1 LLFDLSKQIDV
12 KFFSSN
18 FWEDNLK
25 NGHRNKFRLQKKLY
39 YKKLGADN
47 LHTNIRKIIERRTK
61 YLKCVHIP
69 TITKVE
75 TAQIRIKF

>member
-1 LLFDLSKQIDV
+1 MDI
-12 KFFSSN
+12 KFFYII
-18 FWEDNLK
+18 FWEELLK
-25 NGHRNKFRLQKKLY
+25 NGSRKEFKNLKKLY

-47 LHTNIRKIIERRTK
+47 LHANIRKIIERRTK

-75 TAQIRIKF
+75 TAQVRIKF